1 MIRGMEKSLRQL
13 AAAGLFTSTSLLAG
27 GAELAAG
34 GEATSRHPLRE
45 SGDER
50 EHLTGDWG
58 GARTRLTDRG
68 VHFQFG
74 YIGEVFGN
82 VAGGVKR
89 GVNYEGLAEMALEL
103 DLDKLAGWHGGL
115 LHASGMSLH
124 GRGPSK
130 LAGDA
135 LAASNIDG
143 YDSVRLYE
151 WWAQQSFFQD
161 TVSLRAGSLLADDEF
176 AGTTGGGRLLNSAF
190 GWPAFIS
197 GNVLNT
203 GPAFYVP
210 ALGVRL
216 RVDPGEGWS
225 VQGAIFDGDSFDSP
239 DGSPGANSHGTHLQL
254 NSDQGALAMGEAG
267 FQWHQTETNGALAG
281 QVKLGAWFHTA
292 DFADNENPARS
303 HDENFGAYLAAE
315 QKLWLE
321 SDETPDQ
328 GLEMFARFGGSP
340 ENRSAFAFVID
351 AGLSY
356 VGPIPGRDRDTATIG
371 FVHADFSD
379 TRSGYQAFR
388 NYEQALELTYELVL
402 RPWCSV
408 QPSVQW
414 IHNPGG
420 KDGPDDALL
429 IGARS
434 TISF

>member
-1 MIRGMEKSLRQL
+1 MERTLRQL
-13 AAAGLFTSTSLLAG
+13 AAVGLFTSTALLAG
-27 GAELAAG
+27 GADLASTAG
-34 GEATSRHPLRE
+34 EITSRNPLHE
-45 SGDER
+45 TGSER
-50 EHLTGDWG
+50 DHLTGDWG

-82 VAGGVKR
+82 VAGGEKR
-89 GVNYEGLAEMALEL
+89 GVVYEGLAEMALEL
-103 DLDKLAGWHGGL
+103 DLEKLAQWHGGL
-115 LHASGMSLH
+115 LRVSGMSLH
-124 GRGPSK
+124 GRGPSR

-135 LAASNIDG
+135 LTASNIDG
-143 YDSVRLYE
+143 HDSVRLYE
-151 WWAQQSFFQD
+151 WWAQQSLFHD
-161 TVSLRAGSLLADDEF
+161 TVSIRAGSLLADDEF

-197 GNVLNT
+197 GSVLNT
-203 GPAFYVP
+203 GPAFYVS

-216 RVDPGEGWS
+216 RIDPGQGWY
-225 VQGAIFDGDSFDSP
+225 VQGAVFDGDSFDSP
-239 DGSPGANSHGTHLQL
+239 GGDPGANPHGTHYQI
-254 NSDQGALAMGEAG
+254 NSEQGELAMSEVGLN
-267 FQWHQTETNGALAG
+267 WHQSATNGALAG

-292 DFADNENPARS
+292 DFPDNASGSRIHEG
-303 HDENFGAYLAAE
+303 NFGGYIAVE
-315 QKLWLE
+315 QKLWQE
-321 SDETPDQ
+321 SDESADQ
-328 GLEMFARFGGSP
+328 SVEVFARFGGSP
-340 ENRSAFAFVID
+340 EDRSTFAFVID

-356 VGPIPGRDRDTATIG
+356 AGPIPWRDQDTATIG

-379 TRSGYQAFR
+379 TRSGYKAFR

-420 KDGPDDALL
+420 KHGPDDALL
-429 IGARS
+429 IGVRS